1 MVAPTHTELF
11 SEEQW
16 SQLKEQLGLPPR
28 QAEIARHIM
37 HGKSDKQIAREL
49 GISLPTVRT
58 HMSRLFKKLDLND
71 RVELILRV
79 FTCLQEGSGVAG

>member
-1 MVAPTHTELF
+1 MVAPTYTELF

-58 HMSRLFKKLDLND
+58 HMTRLFRKLDLND

-79 FTCLQEGSGVAG
+79 FTCLQECSEMRG